1 MSPSRLYNIKI
12 IYEPGIIKTDKNKNF
27 IYLNETDNSA
37 KIIEYKT
44 RFWSEKESFEMLFG
58 RSDIDITDI
67 VVYIKADKVFSDKRS
82 YYILSNNK
90 LINFINNKEK
100 TVELTKKEQMRLSNI
115 LLNYDGNNYK
125 YYK

>member
-1 MSPSRLYNIKI
+1 VSPSRLYNIKI